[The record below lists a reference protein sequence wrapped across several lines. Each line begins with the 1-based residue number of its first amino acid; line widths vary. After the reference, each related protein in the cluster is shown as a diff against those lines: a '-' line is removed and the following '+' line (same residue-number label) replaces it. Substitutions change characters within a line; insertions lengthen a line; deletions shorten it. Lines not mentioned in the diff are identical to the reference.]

1 MTSKLG
7 LKLGEV
13 RKEAGTDYTQ
23 LCPEH
28 QVSFLSK
35 DAPRQCNG
43 GTGSSGARGAA
54 WRDGVGGVGGAPIRG
69 RWEDGSQALSF
80 WLDAM
85 LQEGIRLT
93 EHTWQLGM
101 EPAGPRPRGPPWAK
115 GLGIEPTTGTRELG
129 PGVGT
134 YVLNP
139 KQTSFADLSKEF
151 AIRQNTDLR
160 RKQGARHFRTLSNFL
175 GLVIP

>member
-54 WRDGVGGVGGAPIRG
+54 WRDGVGG
-69 RWEDGSQALSF
+69 
-80 WLDAM
+80 
-85 LQEGIRLT
+85 
-93 EHTWQLGM
+93 
-101 EPAGPRPRGPPWAK
+101 
-115 GLGIEPTTGTRELG
+115 
-129 PGVGT
+129 
-134 YVLNP
+134 
-139 KQTSFADLSKEF
+139 
-151 AIRQNTDLR
+151 
-160 RKQGARHFRTLSNFL
+160 
-175 GLVIP
+175 